1 MYLRAKQSQGGIEGH
16 RLSRNLKCKLDKGIS
31 VSDDMI
37 FDEVMK
43 FREIKRKLRRW
54 KFQIKLLEIKIWD
67 KERKQSEGVV
77 ELRKEKTRLRWQ
89 CKIEKESY
97 NFHRIKKKRIK

>member
-1 MYLRAKQSQGGIEGH
+1 MSLKTKESQGAIEGH
-16 RLSRNLKCKLDKGIS
+16 RLSKNLKGKLDKGIS

-37 FDEVMK
+37 FEEIMK

-54 KFQIKLLEIKIWD
+54 KSQLKLLEIKIWD
-67 KERKQSEGVV
+67 QERKQNGGVV
-77 ELRKEKTRLRWQ
+77 ELRKEKTRLKWL
-89 CKIEKESY
+89 CKLEKESY